1 MTTTPARPV
10 PGPTAPVRRSWSA
23 WRTVLVILGSILVL
37 FGGSLLIGGGI
48 GLWAHQQRDAAGFHT
63 AGPERITTDTFA
75 LSAPSLDVNI
85 TGPDELYAGDLLG
98 QVRITI
104 ESRNAETPLFI
115 GIGPSADVARYLEG
129 VDHAEIAD
137 LDVDPFK
144 VTYVPRP
151 GGQPTA
157 DPAVQTF
164 WVASDTGT
172 GPRTLDWDVA
182 DGNWSVVVMNAD
194 GSQGVD
200 TNASIGGKLPI
211 VLPIAIAALVLGGVL
226 LMIGI
231 AVIVLTVATRGKI
244 RPPVQTAPP
253 GQVPSH

>member
-1 MTTTPARPV
+1 MTTTPAAPI

-23 WRTVLVILGSILVL
+23 WRTLLMILGSILIL
-37 FGGSLLIGGGI
+37 LGGTLLIGGGI
-48 GLWAHQQRDAAGFHT
+48 GLWAHSQRDADGYHT
-63 AGPERITTDTFA
+63 AGPERLTTDSFA

-85 TGPDELYAGDLLG
+85 AGPDEVYAGDLLG
-98 QVRITI
+98 DIRITI
-104 ESRNAETPLFI
+104 ESRNADTPLFI
-115 GIGPSADVARYLEG
+115 GIGPAADVAAYLDG
-129 VDHAEIAD
+129 VGHAEVSD
-137 LDVDPFK
+137 FDVDPFQ

-172 GPRTLDWDVA
+172 GPRTLNWDVA
-182 DGNWSVVVMNAD
+182 DGNWSVIVMNAD

-200 TNASIGGKLPI
+200 TNASIGGKLPV

-231 AVIVLTVATRGKI
+231 AIVVLTVATR
-244 RPPVQTAPP
+244 RNARQPVQTAPGP
-253 GQVPSH
+253 APSL